1 MYLQANWVEVG
12 EGTPYFLIGESS
24 YGKPILDRVL
34 EYQSSMGLAL
44 KLGVLAFDSTRI
56 SATDV
61 GFPIDV
67 VLYRRDSHRTVQH
80 RYENNDLAHLRE
92 WWQAR
97 LRQSVVELPGEWE
110 ATALSKLQD

>member
-1 MYLQANWVEVG
+1 
-12 EGTPYFLIGESS
+12 
-24 YGKPILDRVL
+24 
-34 EYQSSMGLAL
+34 MGLTL

-61 GFPIDV
+61 DFPIDV
-67 VLYRRDSHRTVQH
+67 ALYRRDSYRTVQH
-80 RYENNDLAHLRE
+80 HCENNDLAHLRE

-110 ATALSKLQD
+110 AAALSKLQD